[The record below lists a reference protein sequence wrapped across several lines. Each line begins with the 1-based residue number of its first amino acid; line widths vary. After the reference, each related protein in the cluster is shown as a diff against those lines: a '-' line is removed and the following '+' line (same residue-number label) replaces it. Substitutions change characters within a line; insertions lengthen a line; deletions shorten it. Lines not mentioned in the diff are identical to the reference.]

1 MSLQLPCSAV
11 LKYLMLQ
18 GIVCFG
24 GGDVW
29 LDWEKDQKWVC
40 FGENGAAPPLYRPG
54 RQNLP
59 GNIRAVALY
68 GAGKYESNQLR
79 TGKRPR
85 DTYDNQRL
93 LYRLMSRLNKP

>member
-24 GGDVW
+24 GSDGGGDAW
-29 LDWEKDQKWVC
+29 LDWKKDRRGFC
-40 FGENGAAPPLYRPG
+40 SGENGAAPPLSSPG

-59 GNIRAVALY
+59 DTIRAVALY
-68 GAGKYESNQLR
+68 GDFGK
-79 TGKRPR
+79 
-85 DTYDNQRL
+85 
-93 LYRLMSRLNKP
+93 